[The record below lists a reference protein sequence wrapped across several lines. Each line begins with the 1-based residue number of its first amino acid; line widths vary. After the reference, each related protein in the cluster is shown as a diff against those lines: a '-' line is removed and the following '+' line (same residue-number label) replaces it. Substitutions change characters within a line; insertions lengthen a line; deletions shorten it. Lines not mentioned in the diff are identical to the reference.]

1 MARRTGSVGRGGGR
15 LSGGGNR
22 GGAPDEEKVQGVTIL
37 VGADVQGLN
46 PGIEGP
52 EA

>member
-1 MARRTGSVGRGGGR
+1 MARWTGSVGLVGGR

-22 GGAPDEEKVQGVTIL
+22 GVAPDEQKVQGVIIL
-37 VGADVQGLN
+37 VGAEVQGLN

>member
-1 MARRTGSVGRGGGR
+1 MARWTGSVGLAGGR
-15 LSGGGNR
+15 LSGGGN
-22 GGAPDEEKVQGVTIL
+22 GGVAPDEQKVQAVTIL
-37 VGADVQGLN
+37 VGAEVQGLN